1 MKKQWKKAIATF
13 MALAMIAALA
23 GCAKTAEPTAAADE
37 TKAAET
43 TKAEVKDTTQAV
55 AEEGDSAAAGEKP
68 EAGLT
73 CLISTISQGTPFA
86 KLVWRGFEQASEE
99 YGVEIKMIEALDTA
113 EYEEQIRAMAEMGA
127 NPIYTMFDALNA
139 YVVEIAPEY
148 PDTKFYMID
157 SALEPKSDNVCC
169 LVVDPT
175 ESSFVAGFVAANTTK
190 VNKIGWVGSL
200 EQANIIRFRDGYTAG
215 AKYANP
221 DIEILSAF
229 TGDNVDSVLGQ
240 EAAKIQI
247 KDGADVIFQSANLSG
262 LGVISAC
269 SEAGI
274 KAIGVDEWQ
283 GDVDDCVYWSALKDI
298 DSAVFQ
304 TVGEYLDGSFESGF
318 RYFTLETGARAYDQR
333 DFDKLPKEIQ
343 EKVLQLVEDIS
354 NGKVVVKDLVQAISK

>member
-1 MKKQWKKAIATF
+1 MKRQWKKTVSMITAF
-13 MALAMIAALA
+13 AMLAALA
-23 GCAKTAEPTAAADE
+23 GCAKAPEPTAAAEE
-37 TKAAET
+37 TKVAET
-43 TKAEVKDTTQAV
+43 TAAGKEEAAPTEAK
-55 AEEGDSAAAGEKP
+55 EGDSAAAGEKQ

-86 KLVWRGFEQASEE
+86 KLVWRGFEQAGQE
-99 YGVEIKMIEALDTA
+99 YGMDIKMIEALDTA

-157 SALEPKSDNVCC
+157 SALEPKSDNVCS

-215 AKYANP
+215 ATYANP

-247 KDGADVIFQSANLSG
+247 KDGVDVIFQSANLSG

-298 DSAVFQ
+298 DSAVYQ
-304 TVGEYLDGSFESGF
+304 TVGEYLDGKFESGF

-333 DFDKLPKEIQ
+333 DFDKLPKETQ
-343 EKVLQLVEDIS
+343 DQVLQLVEDIS
-354 NGKVVVKDLVQAISK
+354 NGKVVVKDLVQAVSK